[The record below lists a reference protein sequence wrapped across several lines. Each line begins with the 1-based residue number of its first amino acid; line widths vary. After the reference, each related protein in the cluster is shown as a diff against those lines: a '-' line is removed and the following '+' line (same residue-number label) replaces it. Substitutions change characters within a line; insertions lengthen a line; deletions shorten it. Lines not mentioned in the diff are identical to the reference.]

1 MLCNCIFSCNYSISI
16 FRCDLE
22 LKLYE
27 QKIFEIKL
35 IAHLYPNINPPL
47 PLPLRKK
54 STSGTGCLYLL
65 SKTSSFVELFTPHL
79 TPTGGQFRGG
89 VGRRDG

>member
-27 QKIFEIKL
+27 QKILEIKL
-35 IAHLYPNINPPL
+35 IAHLVSAYI
-47 PLPLRKK
+47 
-54 STSGTGCLYLL
+54 
-65 SKTSSFVELFTPHL
+65 L
-79 TPTGGQFRGG
+79 T
-89 VGRRDG
+89 